1 MIMIKMLKKM
11 TLDEL
16 KAELNAINSSDNH
29 TRKIEICTQILEL
42 IPEEA
47 KDDKFKAFND
57 RGFAYADL
65 GEYQKAIN
73 DYDQAIALDP
83 DDAISF
89 GNRGVAYVSSST
101 TLFQFE
107 CLNQ

>member
-57 RGFAYADL
+57 RGSTYANL

-73 DYDQAIALDP
+73 DYYQSI
-83 DDAISF
+83 
-89 GNRGVAYVSSST
+89 
-101 TLFQFE
+101 Q
-107 CLNQ
+107 